1 MEPLQV
7 VLSIAGTIV
16 IIVGAYYVTYFIGVK
31 SSGASRGRNR
41 NINILDRFSIS
52 KDKSFCLVEI
62 AGKVYVVAVTNQS
75 MTLLDTLDAATFA
88 GTAAERGGAPS
99 AGRSKANR
107 YASGIYSNRMTNKL
121 ASFIAARLG
130 RPDPNDYSESD
141 LPSAEPGKSESYRAG
156 SADSSG
162 GEPGSDAQESSA
174 PGKSEPAG
182 GSFADS
188 LRNAQS
194 KGSGDEE

>member
-1 MEPLQV
+1 MEPMQV
-7 VLSIAGTIV
+7 ALFIVGTVL
-16 IIVGAYYVTYFIGVK
+16 IIVAAYYVTYYIGVK

-88 GTAAERGGAPS
+88 GNAAERGGASFRQKTNARP
-99 AGRSKANR
+99 AG
-107 YASGIYSNRMTNKL
+107 GTYSNRMTYKL
-121 ASFIAARLG
+121 ASFIAAKLG
-130 RPDPNDYSESD
+130 RPDPLSDSKHSNDTANDSWDDDE
-141 LPSAEPGKSESYRAG
+141 PAGTEETKAEPGHIENG
-156 SADSSG
+156 SGNG
-162 GEPGSDAQESSA
+162 GTGVNETGD
-174 PGKSEPAG
+174 
-182 GSFADS
+182 GSFAQS